1 MGVYGLDF
9 YVNLFCTINIKA
21 MTAISKPLSN
31 IQMELLKLYS
41 MDIED
46 KDLLHFKNYL
56 AQFFMQ
62 KAIDEADKIW
72 DEKGYSNELMDE
84 WVNAEKQ

>member
-1 MGVYGLDF
+1 LGVYGLDF
-9 YVNLFCTINIKA
+9 YVNLFCTIKIKA

-41 MDIED
+41 MNIDD

-62 KAIDEADKIW
+62 KAIDEADKVW
-72 DEKGYSNELMDE
+72 DEKGYSDELMDE
-84 WVNAEKQ
+84 WVNSEKQ

>member
-1 MGVYGLDF
+1 
-9 YVNLFCTINIKA
+9 

-41 MDIED
+41 MNIED

-62 KAIDEADKIW
+62 KAIDEADKVW
-72 DEKGYSNELMDE
+72 DEKGYSDELMDE
-84 WVNAEKQ
+84 WVNSEKQ

>member
-1 MGVYGLDF
+1 
-9 YVNLFCTINIKA
+9 

-41 MDIED
+41 MNIDE
-46 KDLLHFKNYL
+46 KDLLHFKSYL

-72 DEKGYSNELMDE
+72 MEKGYSDDLMDE
-84 WVNAEKQ
+84 WINEKNQ

>member
-1 MGVYGLDF
+1 
-9 YVNLFCTINIKA
+9 
-21 MTAISKPLSN
+21 MTAISKPFSN

-41 MDIED
+41 MNIDDNE
-46 KDLLHFKNYL
+46 LLHIKNYL

-62 KAIDEADKIW
+62 KAIDEADRVW

-84 WVNAEKQ
+84 WINEEKQ

>member
-1 MGVYGLDF
+1 
-9 YVNLFCTINIKA
+9 

-41 MDIED
+41 MDIEE
-46 KDLLHFKNYL
+46 KDLLHFKSYL

-62 KAIDEADKIW
+62 KAIDEADKVW
-72 DEKGYSNELMDE
+72 DEKGYTNDLMDK
-84 WVNAEKQ
+84 WVNEDKQ

>member
-1 MGVYGLDF
+1 
-9 YVNLFCTINIKA
+9 

-31 IQMELLKLYS
+31 LQLELLKLYS
-41 MDIED
+41 MNIDE

-62 KAIDEADKIW
+62 KAINEADKVW
-72 DEKGYSNELMDE
+72 EEKGYNDDLMDE
-84 WVNAEKQ
+84 WINEEQQ

>member
-1 MGVYGLDF
+1 
-9 YVNLFCTINIKA
+9 
-21 MTAISKPLSN
+21 MTTISKPLSN

-41 MDIED
+41 MNIDE

-62 KAIDEADKIW
+62 KAIDEADKVW
-72 DEKGYSNELMDE
+72 D
-84 WVNAEKQ
+84 

>member
-1 MGVYGLDF
+1 
-9 YVNLFCTINIKA
+9 
-21 MTAISKPLSN
+21 
-31 IQMELLKLYS
+31 MELLKLYS

-72 DEKGYSNELMDE
+72 DEKGYSDELME
-84 WVNAEKQ
+84 I

>member
-1 MGVYGLDF
+1 
-9 YVNLFCTINIKA
+9 

-46 KDLLHFKNYL
+46 KDLLQFKNYL

>member
-1 MGVYGLDF
+1 
-9 YVNLFCTINIKA
+9 

-41 MDIED
+41 MNIED
-46 KDLLHFKNYL
+46 KDLLHIKNYL

-62 KAIDEADKIW
+62 KAIDEADKVW
-72 DEKGYSNELMDE
+72 DEKGYSDELMDE
-84 WVNAEKQ
+84 WVNSEKQ